1 MRARRGF
8 TLIELLVVIAIIA
21 ILAAILFP
29 VFAKARDRARRAAC
43 VSNLKQIGTAIV
55 MYGDDYDGYIYPQW
69 FSDGGYWKYPIGT
82 CPAPTNP
89 GGPWPQLLWATV
101 YSNYSKN
108 TDIFRCACEGNN
120 SEPKQW
126 LFNMNPNIAETKKSV
141 SYFYLGL
148 DAWKANDDIVAG
160 RASGYAYQA
169 IDANPRRYLRKITDK
184 QAYTQVG
191 NGTVGWLVRDKVFY
205 ISARQHYATVHGESP
220 KVNDDVTGVASN
232 VLLFD
237 SSVTWRGWWDG

>member
-1 MRARRGF
+1 MKLRRGF

-29 VFAKARDRARRAAC
+29 VFAKARDRAKRAAC
-43 VSNLKQIGTAIV
+43 VSNLKQIGSAIV

-69 FSDGGYWKYPIGT
+69 FSDGGVWQYQVGK
-82 CPAPTNP
+82 CPPPTVN
-89 GGPWPQLLWATV
+89 GVAWPQFCWATI

-120 SEPKQW
+120 GEPKQW
-126 LFNMNPNIAETKKSV
+126 LFNMNPNTAEANKRV

-148 DAWKANDDIVAG
+148 DVWKADDDISSG
-160 RASGYAYQA
+160 KASGYAFQVMN
-169 IDANPRRYLRKITDK
+169 ANLRKYMRRITDK
-184 QAYTQVG
+184 QAYAQAG
-191 NGTVGWLVRDKVFY
+191 NGTVGWLARDKLFY
-205 ISARQHYATVHGESP
+205 NGKNYATTHG
-220 KVNDDVTGVASN
+220 VNTSTTDNTQGLASN

-237 SSVTWRGWWDG
+237 TSVTWRGWWDG